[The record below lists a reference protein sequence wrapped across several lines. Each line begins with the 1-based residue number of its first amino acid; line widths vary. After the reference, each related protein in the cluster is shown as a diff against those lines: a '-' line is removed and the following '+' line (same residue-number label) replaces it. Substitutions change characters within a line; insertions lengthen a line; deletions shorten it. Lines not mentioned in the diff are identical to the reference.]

1 MTQAKL
7 YARKSHIVGQKTLHW
22 KISGKCSE
30 SCVMNKLQEQLL
42 CNQWLEMQACHGFGG
57 KMEMQVRKVLLSTK
71 LRTYQS
77 EWCFHQLSMAQRA
90 ILQPY
95 LVALWVTAAGVIFL
109 GYVLPNVKHVRTRT
123 GVPPVHG

>member
-1 MTQAKL
+1 
-7 YARKSHIVGQKTLHW
+7 
-22 KISGKCSE
+22 
-30 SCVMNKLQEQLL
+30 MNKLQEQLL

-77 EWCFHQLSMAQRA
+77 EWCFHQLSMALRA